1 MGINATSMRSA
12 AAAPSMQITILGS
25 TGSIGKSTLEVIALH
40 PQYRVFALTA
50 NQNVPIMLEQCQR
63 YTPRFAVMVDEEAAE
78 ALRKSL
84 QAYGSETE
92 VLAGAQALVDI
103 VSHPDTDTIMAAI
116 VGSAG
121 LPATL
126 AAVAHSKKV
135 LLANKEALVMAGD
148 LFMSAL
154 AASDAVLLPID
165 SEHNAVFQCLPP
177 ETRFA
182 GGDICSQGVR
192 RVVLTASGGPFRE
205 APLSALEQVTPDQA
219 CKHPNWSMGRKI
231 SVDSATMMNKGL
243 EVIEACYLFGVGAE
257 LVDVLIHPQSIVH
270 SMVEYADG
278 SVLAQMGSPDMRVPI
293 AYSLAWPNRIASGA
307 AYLDLTKQSALEFF
321 APDLE
326 RFPCLRLG
334 IEAAKMGGT
343 APTILNAANEVAV
356 ESFLQGKSRFTA
368 IPAIIAGVLEQMTC
382 RKADT
387 LDTIRQ
393 ADSAAREMAR
403 QLIDRL

>member
-1 MGINATSMRSA
+1 MGMNATPVCSA
-12 AAAPSMQITILGS
+12 APGPSVQITILGS

-40 PQYRVFALTA
+40 PQYQVFALSA
-50 NQNVPIMLEQCQR
+50 NQNVAMMLEQCR
-63 YTPRFAVMVDEEAAE
+63 RFSPRFAVMVDEQAAE
-78 ALRKSL
+78 ALRRSL
-84 QAYGSETE
+84 KAYGLETE
-92 VLAGAQALVDI
+92 VLAGAEALPEI
-103 VSHPDTDTIMAAI
+103 ASHPDTDTVMAAI

-121 LPATL
+121 LPSTL

-148 LFMSAL
+148 LFMNAL

-205 APLSALEQVTPDQA
+205 LPLSALEQVTPAQA

-243 EVIEACYLFGVGAE
+243 EVIEACYLFGVGAD

-278 SVLAQMGSPDMRVPI
+278 SVLAQMGSHDMRVPI

-321 APDLE
+321 TPNLE

-334 IEAAKMGGT
+334 IEAARMGGT

-368 IPAIIAGVLEQMTC
+368 IPAIIAGVLEQITC
-382 RKADT
+382 GQADT
-387 LDTIRQ
+387 LDIIRH
-393 ADSAAREMAR
+393 ADLCARELAR
-403 QLIDRL
+403 ELSDKF